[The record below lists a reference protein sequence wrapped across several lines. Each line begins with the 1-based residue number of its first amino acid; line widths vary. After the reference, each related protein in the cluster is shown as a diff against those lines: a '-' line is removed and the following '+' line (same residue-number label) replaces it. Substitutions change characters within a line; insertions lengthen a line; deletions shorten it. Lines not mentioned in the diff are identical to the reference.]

1 MPKSFKSFTKE
12 YALGLQVPAMSYL
25 KPTASMNLQAKKKIK
40 KEKNMNWITSRI
52 KEKSSQGG
60 VALIAMGLVVIFLGG
75 FVNIAA
81 YAAIAYGAYQLL
93 SEG

>member
-1 MPKSFKSFTKE
+1 M
-12 YALGLQVPAMSYL
+12 GWLQDLFRKFQITL
-25 KPTASMNLQAKKKIK
+25 KH

-81 YAAIAYGAYQLL
+81 YAAIAYGAYQLI